1 MSGETAG
8 PGELT
13 PDEGR
18 PAAPAWERVG
28 RLIGLF
34 LPYVTLAV
42 ATLLSLLQPGSSGE
56 ELGGT
61 VALAALA
68 GVWVYVMYTRISG
81 DKRQQPARMLVYYA
95 GLMALAAALM
105 ARQPIFFV
113 FAITGFF
120 HASEL
125 RPWPLVFL
133 GVGVTSLLINTLI
146 TGFPWQ
152 TVESW
157 FIFGTIIVFQT
168 FAFGFGAYFSERL
181 SQVSEQRRQAVARL
195 EAALEENRGLQ
206 AQLLAQAREAGILEE
221 RQRMAREIHDT
232 LAQGLI
238 GIITQLEAFE
248 GGQELQPDRKRH
260 LENAKRL
267 ARESLREARR
277 SVQAL
282 RPGPLE
288 KGGLPQALL
297 ETAQSWSSLHGVRAE
312 VTTSG
317 DPIPLAPQVEAALLR
332 TAQEALSNVAKHA
345 QASRVGLTLSYMDE
359 LVVLDIRDDGVGFQ
373 ALEPGEGAIAGFGLA
388 SMRQRLSQVGGSLE
402 IESEPGGGTAISARV
417 PLLTPVEE
425 VPVR

>member
-1 MSGETAG
+1 M
-8 PGELT
+8 PG
-13 PDEGR
+13 
-18 PAAPAWERVG
+18 WERVG

-34 LPYVTLAV
+34 LPYFTLAA
-42 ATLLSLLQPGSSGE
+42 ATLLSLLQPGSNRE

-61 VALAALA
+61 VILAALA
-68 GVWVYVMYTRISG
+68 GVWVYVLYTRIPG
-81 DKRQQPARMLVYYA
+81 DKRQQPARLLVYYA

-105 ARQPIFFV
+105 ARQPIFFI

-133 GVGVTSLLINTLI
+133 GVGVTSVLINTLI

-206 AQLLAQAREAGILEE
+206 AQLMAQAREAGILEE

-238 GIITQLEAFE
+238 GIITQLGAARQAQGRPAEM
-248 GGQELQPDRKRH
+248 QKH
-260 LENAKRL
+260 LDHALAL
-267 ARESLREARR
+267 ARESLTEARR
-277 SVQAL
+277 SVNAL
-282 RPGPLE
+282 RPEALE
-288 KGGLPQALL
+288 EAQLPQAL
-297 ETAQSWSSLHGVRAE
+297 ADVAGQWSELNGVTVE
-312 VTTSG
+312 VRTTG
-317 DPIPLAPQVEAALLR
+317 DPVPLHAEVEAALLR
-332 TAQEALSNVAKHA
+332 VAQEALANTAKHA
-345 QASRVGLTLSYMDE
+345 RASRVGLTLSYTGE
-359 LVVLDIRDDGVGFQ
+359 EVLLDIRDDGVGF
-373 ALEPGEGAIAGFGLA
+373 ATGERVEDDGPGFGLTA
-388 SMRQRLSQVGGSLE
+388 MRQRVSRVGGDLAV
-402 IESEPGGGTAISARV
+402 ESEPGSGTAVSARV
-417 PLLTPVEE
+417 PALL
-425 VPVR
+425 PVREGGQG